1 MVGLIQG
8 DRSIWQSLR
17 WKGRSSVSPLW
28 LDKIHFKG
36 SKDVNRLEKFP
47 KNIQKIRQRGWINCK
62 VKVLRIVFPLKTE
75 IILKYYKNNGN
86 FISMIISHI
95 ALKNWRNFQSVNV
108 DLRDRVFVVG
118 PNACG
123 KSNFLDSLRF
133 LRDLAKAGGGLQK
146 AVSDRRGV
154 SKIRSLYAR
163 RYSDV
168 EIEIQLSESNDEQP
182 LWRYALGIKQRKG
195 GKNEPIIAYER
206 VWKGER
212 QIVNRPTE
220 EDDKDELRLT
230 QTYLEQIAKTP
241 EKTRKSRLKKIEDA
255 LKLAVPQLKN
265 LTDTK
270 DVMGVPHLEAVYEHW
285 RPGAGKQREDQF
297 SDGTLRL
304 IGLLWSL
311 LETDSLLLL
320 EEPELSL
327 NSAIVSNL
335 PSLIYR
341 LQRPRKRQ
349 VILSTHS
356 ADLLSDKG
364 IGGEEVLLM
373 TPTPEGTQ
381 VKLASSN
388 EQIKMLLEGGLS
400 IADAALP
407 LTAPPAIEKL
417 SLFK

>member
-1 MVGLIQG
+1 
-8 DRSIWQSLR
+8 
-17 WKGRSSVSPLW
+17 
-28 LDKIHFKG
+28 
-36 SKDVNRLEKFP
+36 
-47 KNIQKIRQRGWINCK
+47 
-62 VKVLRIVFPLKTE
+62 
-75 IILKYYKNNGN
+75 
-86 FISMIISHI
+86 MIISHI

-108 DLRDRVFVVG
+108 DLRDRVFLVG

-123 KSNFLDSLRF
+123 KSNFLDSFRF

-146 AVSDRRGV
+146 AAIDRGGV

-163 RYSDV
+163 RYPDV
-168 EIEIQLSESNDEQP
+168 EIEIHLSESNAEQP
-182 LWRYALGIKQRKG
+182 LWRYGLGIKQKKG
-195 GKNEPIIAYER
+195 GKNEPIVAYER
-206 VWKGER
+206 VWKGD
-212 QIVNRPTE
+212 IKIIDRPTP
-220 EDDKDELRLT
+220 EDEKDELRLT
-230 QTYLEQIAKTP
+230 QTYLEQINANAEFREIAKFLESILYLHLIPQLVRHPEAFATPGLSEDPFGRTFLERVAKTP

-255 LKLAVPQLKN
+255 LKLAIPQLKN

-285 RPGAGKQREDQF
+285 RPKAGKQREDQF

-373 TPTPEGTQ
+373 TPTAEGTQ

-388 EQIKMLLEGGLS
+388 EQITMLLEGGLS

-407 LTAPPAIEKL
+407 LTAPPAIEQL

>member
-1 MVGLIQG
+1 
-8 DRSIWQSLR
+8 
-17 WKGRSSVSPLW
+17 
-28 LDKIHFKG
+28 
-36 SKDVNRLEKFP
+36 
-47 KNIQKIRQRGWINCK
+47 
-62 VKVLRIVFPLKTE
+62 
-75 IILKYYKNNGN
+75 
-86 FISMIISHI
+86 MIISHI
-95 ALKNWRNFQSVNV
+95 VLKNWRNFRLVEV
-108 DLRDRVFVVG
+108 DLRDRVFLVG

-146 AVSDRRGV
+146 AASDRGGV
-154 SKIRSLYAR
+154 SKIRSLSAR

-168 EIEIQLSESNDEQP
+168 EIEIHLSDSNAENP
-182 LWRYALGIKQRKG
+182 LWRYGLGIKHRKG
-195 GKNEPIIAYER
+195 GKNEPIVAYER
-206 VWKGER
+206 VWKGDR
-212 QIVNRPTE
+212 QIIDRPNQ
-220 EDDKDELRLT
+220 EDKNDELRLT
-230 QTYLEQIAKTP
+230 QTYLEQINANAEFREIPKFLESILYLHLIPQLVRHPEAFATPGLSQDPFGRTFLERVAKTS
-241 EKTRKSRLKKIEDA
+241 EKTRRSRLKKIEDA
-255 LKLAVPQLKN
+255 LKLAVPQFQT

-320 EEPELSL
+320 EEPEISL
-327 NSAIVSNL
+327 NAAIVSNL

-341 LQRPRKRQ
+341 LQRPKKRQ
-349 VILSTHS
+349 VIISTHS

-373 TPTPEGTQ
+373 TPTHEGTQ
-381 VKLASSN
+381 VKLGSSD

-407 LTAPPAIEKL
+407 LTAPPAIEQL

>member
-1 MVGLIQG
+1 
-8 DRSIWQSLR
+8 
-17 WKGRSSVSPLW
+17 
-28 LDKIHFKG
+28 
-36 SKDVNRLEKFP
+36 
-47 KNIQKIRQRGWINCK
+47 
-62 VKVLRIVFPLKTE
+62 
-75 IILKYYKNNGN
+75 
-86 FISMIISHI
+86 MIISHI
-95 ALKNWRNFQSVNV
+95 DLKNWRNFQSVNV
-108 DLRDRVFVVG
+108 DLRDRIFIVG

-123 KSNFLDSLRF
+123 KSNFLDSFRF

-146 AVSDRRGV
+146 AAIDRGGV

-168 EIEIQLSESNDEQP
+168 EIAIQLSESNAEQP
-182 LWRYALGIKQRKG
+182 LWKYELGIKHRKG
-195 GKNEPIIAYER
+195 GKNEAIVAYER
-206 VWKGER
+206 VWNGDRK
-212 QIVNRPTE
+212 IIDRPTP
-220 EDDKDELRLT
+220 EDEKDELRLT
-230 QTYLEQIAKTP
+230 QTYLEQINANAEFREVAKFLESILYLHLIPQLVRHPEAFATRGLSEDPFGRTFLERVAKTP
-241 EKTRKSRLKKIEDA
+241 EKTRRARLKKIEDA

-285 RPGAGKQREDQF
+285 RPKAGKQREDQF

-381 VKLASSN
+381 VTVVSSN
-388 EQIKMLLEGGLS
+388 EQIKMLLEGGFS

-407 LTAPPAIEKL
+407 LTAPPAIEQL

>member
-1 MVGLIQG
+1 
-8 DRSIWQSLR
+8 
-17 WKGRSSVSPLW
+17 
-28 LDKIHFKG
+28 
-36 SKDVNRLEKFP
+36 
-47 KNIQKIRQRGWINCK
+47 
-62 VKVLRIVFPLKTE
+62 
-75 IILKYYKNNGN
+75 
-86 FISMIISHI
+86 MIISHI

-108 DLRDRVFVVG
+108 DLRDRVFLVG

-146 AVSDRRGV
+146 AAIDRGGV
-154 SKIRSLYAR
+154 SKIRSLSAR
-163 RYSDV
+163 RYPEV
-168 EIEIQLSESNDEQP
+168 EIEIHLSDSNAENP
-182 LWRYALGIKQRKG
+182 LWRYGLGIKQRKG
-195 GKNEPIIAYER
+195 GKNEPIVAYER
-206 VWKGER
+206 VWKGDR
-212 QIVNRPTE
+212 QIVDRPTQ
-220 EDDKDELRLT
+220 EDNNDELRLT
-230 QTYLEQIAKTP
+230 QTYLEQINANAEFREISKFLESILYLHLIPQLVRHPEAFATPGLSEDPFGRTFLERVAKTP

-285 RPGAGKQREDQF
+285 RPRAGKQREDQF

-320 EEPELSL
+320 EEPEISL
-327 NSAIVSNL
+327 NAAIVSNL

-349 VILSTHS
+349 VIISTHS

-373 TPTPEGTQ
+373 TPTHEGTQ
-381 VKLASSN
+381 VKLASSD

-407 LTAPPAIEKL
+407 LTAPPAIEQL

>member
-1 MVGLIQG
+1 
-8 DRSIWQSLR
+8 
-17 WKGRSSVSPLW
+17 
-28 LDKIHFKG
+28 
-36 SKDVNRLEKFP
+36 
-47 KNIQKIRQRGWINCK
+47 
-62 VKVLRIVFPLKTE
+62 
-75 IILKYYKNNGN
+75 
-86 FISMIISHI
+86 MIISHI

-108 DLRDRVFVVG
+108 DLRDRVFLVG

-146 AVSDRRGV
+146 AAIDRGGV
-154 SKIRSLYAR
+154 SKIRSLSAR
-163 RYSDV
+163 RYPDV
-168 EIEIQLSESNDEQP
+168 EIEIHLSDSNAENP
-182 LWRYALGIKQRKG
+182 LWRYGLGIKHRKG
-195 GKNEPIIAYER
+195 GKNEPIVAYER
-206 VWKGER
+206 VWKGD
-212 QIVNRPTE
+212 QKIIDRPNQ
-220 EDDKDELRLT
+220 EDNNDELRLT
-230 QTYLEQIAKTP
+230 QTYLEQINANAEFREISKFLESILYLHLIPQLVRHPEAFATPGLSEDPFGRTFLERVAKTP

-285 RPGAGKQREDQF
+285 RPRAGKQREDQF

-320 EEPELSL
+320 EEPEISL
-327 NSAIVSNL
+327 NAAIVSNL

-349 VILSTHS
+349 VIISTHS

-373 TPTPEGTQ
+373 TPTSEGTM
-381 VKLASSN
+381 VKLASSD
-388 EQIKMLLEGGLS
+388 EQVKMLLEGGLS

-407 LTAPPAIEKL
+407 LTAPPAIEQL

>member
-1 MVGLIQG
+1 
-8 DRSIWQSLR
+8 
-17 WKGRSSVSPLW
+17 
-28 LDKIHFKG
+28 
-36 SKDVNRLEKFP
+36 
-47 KNIQKIRQRGWINCK
+47 
-62 VKVLRIVFPLKTE
+62 
-75 IILKYYKNNGN
+75 
-86 FISMIISHI
+86 MIISHI

-108 DLRDRVFVVG
+108 DLRDRVFLVG

-146 AVSDRRGV
+146 AAIDRGGV
-154 SKIRSLYAR
+154 SKIRSLSAR
-163 RYSDV
+163 RYPEV
-168 EIEIQLSESNDEQP
+168 EIEIHLSDSNAENP
-182 LWRYALGIKQRKG
+182 LWRYGLGIKQRKG
-195 GKNEPIIAYER
+195 GKNEPIVAYER
-206 VWKGER
+206 VWKGDR
-212 QIVNRPTE
+212 QIIDRPTQ
-220 EDDKDELRLT
+220 EDNNDELRLT
-230 QTYLEQIAKTP
+230 QTYLEQINANAEFREISKFLESILYLHLIPQLVRHPEAFATPGLSEDPFGRTFLERVAKTP

-285 RPGAGKQREDQF
+285 RPRAGKQREDQF

-320 EEPELSL
+320 EEPEISL
-327 NSAIVSNL
+327 NAAIVSNL

-349 VILSTHS
+349 VIISTHS

-373 TPTPEGTQ
+373 TPTSEGTM
-381 VKLASSN
+381 VKLASSD
-388 EQIKMLLEGGLS
+388 EQVKMLLEGGLS

-407 LTAPPAIEKL
+407 LTAPPAIEQL